1 MADEV
6 KGVDSQSVQQTT
18 QVIAQ
23 NLKQLEAYRAELRKV
38 AAIEREVDVALGRVT
53 KSQKARADELDK
65 LADSIK
71 ALQDA
76 EEEQLKA
83 TSNAKAEVENYRAE
97 IKKLEEA
104 QKNRQE
110 GSKRYKKGVK
120 DLAAA
125 TLKLAEAEKKSKGAT
140 KEASEAAKEHLKALL
155 TLEKAKKA
163 SNKATED
170 LAESM
175 GDLGSNVLAATLGIG
190 KAGPIVSNFA
200 KSLGAGNSTIETFKN
215 VLGEVNFASVG
226 AGVALGAASSIAK
239 KFAEAFTMTLETS
252 EKLYVDLGR
261 GAGVTRDQI
270 NQLYDTAADAG
281 ADVTFSRLGEALG
294 AIRTE
299 AGGMAKAIG
308 ANENELALFATKMEA
323 AGVSTST
330 TGQIFKS
337 LAMVTGKD
345 APQATERFV
354 QKIGAMAK
362 AHGVAAE
369 TMLAQMGP
377 VIEQLGDFGDNAE
390 RIAGQLAT
398 ISLNAKVSA
407 ESIVNFARGFEN
419 FPDAIN
425 KANELNIIFQRSV
438 VNGQELF
445 DMMASGAGPAEVFKS
460 VIGSIGEEITSVDFL
475 NNPIKIRAVAQQ
487 LGMTAGQVRNLSRE
501 LSAARDSGMSF
512 EEALEKQAE
521 KQAGVNDAMQ
531 AYTSLAEKRDAFTE
545 KLAIGFSLFAKVMGY
560 ILDGLNRMDT
570 TLVKVLAVGL
580 AGLMLFIGVKLQ
592 QAAMGFVRMGI
603 AANQAFSQA
612 TAGANQAA
620 GAINNMT
627 IAQRANNAASAA
639 GGGGVGGGV
648 GRGARGGFGKMGK
661 LGKMGKFAR
670 SGAGGLVAGVGL
682 MAAGSMVDEGSTAQ
696 KSLDVAGAALSGASI
711 GAMLGSVIPGVG
723 NVVGGIVGGLI
734 GGGFAAYQNFG
745 KTKEVEDGA
754 IVTSGGKTDV
764 VKFNTR
770 DEVTMT
776 AKKPGGPIDMSTGA
790 GDFLR
795 TALML
800 NPAIAM
806 LSALGGLGADRGPI
820 QIKVDLFG
828 TEVLNTVVDAIQG
841 EIDKRQ
847 GLEAATGGIK
857 R

>member
-6 KGVDSQSVQQTT
+6 QGVDPQSVQQAT

-38 AAIEREVDVALGRVT
+38 AEVEREVELALGRVT
-53 KSQKARADELDK
+53 KSQSERSKALAELEDQIEKAR
-65 LADSIK
+65 
-71 ALQDA
+71 QA
-76 EEEQLKA
+76 EEDHAKAIQNANAEVVKQTAEVAKLKEQQEKLTEGTQRHTK
-83 TSNAKAEVENYRAE
+83 NAKA
-97 IKKLEEA
+97 
-104 QKNRQE
+104 
-110 GSKRYKKGVK
+110 
-120 DLAAA
+120 LAAA
-125 TLKLAEAEKKSKGAT
+125 EAKLAQALLDSEKAVDSNR
-140 KEASEAAKEHLKALL
+140 KALL
-155 TLEKAKKA
+155 IQQKQLEA
-163 SNKATED
+163 SDEATKG

-200 KSLGAGNSTIETFKN
+200 KSMGAGNSAGETFKN
-215 VLGEVNFASVG
+215 VLGEINFASVG
-226 AGVALGAASSIAK
+226 AGVALGAASSIAS
-239 KFAEAFTMTLETS
+239 KFAEAFTMTLTTS

-270 NQLYDTAADAG
+270 NQLYDTATDAG

-294 AIRTE
+294 AIRTA

-390 RIAGQLAT
+390 RIAGQLAA
-398 ISLNAKVSA
+398 ISLNAKISA

-521 KQAGVNDAMQ
+521 KQAGINDAMQ
-531 AYTSLAEKRDAFTE
+531 TYTSLSEKSAAFTE
-545 KLAIGFSLFAKVMGY
+545 KLAIGFSVFASIMGA
-560 ILDGLNRMDT
+560 ILDGLNRMGDGT
-570 TLVKVLAVGL
+570 AKVLGVTLG
-580 AGLMLFIGVKLQ
+580 GVMLFIGVQLQ
-592 QAAMGFVRMGI
+592 RAAMGFVRMGI

-612 TAGANQAA
+612 AAGANQTTSALTR
-620 GAINNMT
+620 MT
-627 IAQRANNAASAA
+627 VAQRASNAAGAA
-639 GGGGVGGGV
+639 GGGGVVGGV
-648 GRGARGGFGKMGK
+648 GRGARGGFGRMGK

-670 SGAGGLVAGVGL
+670 GGLGGLVAGVGL
-682 MAAGSMVDEGSTAQ
+682 MAAGSLVDEGSTAQ
-696 KSLDVAGAALSGASI
+696 KSLDVAGGALTGASI
-711 GAMLGSVIPGVG
+711 GAMLGSFIPGVG
-723 NVVGGIVGGLI
+723 NVVGGVVGGLI
-734 GGGFAAYQNFG
+734 GGGMAAYENFG

-790 GDFLR
+790 NADAMLR
-795 TALML
+795 T
-800 NPAIAM
+800 PAPA
-806 LSALGGLGADRGPI
+806 AERGPI
-820 QIKVDLFG
+820 QIRVDLFG
-828 TEVLNTVVDAIQG
+828 TEVLNTMVDAIQG

-847 GLEAATGGIK
+847 GLEVATGGI
-857 R
+857 RR

>member
-6 KGVDSQSVQQTT
+6 KGVDQQSVKQAT

-38 AAIEREVDVALGRVT
+38 AEAEREVDVALGRVT
-53 KSQKARADELDK
+53 KSQAERSKALAELEDQIDKARE
-65 LADSIK
+65 
-71 ALQDA
+71 A
-76 EEEQLKA
+76 EEPYRASIAALR
-83 TSNAKAEVENYRAE
+83 AEVN
-97 IKKLEEA
+97 KLNEA
-104 QKNRQE
+104 QERRTE
-110 GSKRYKKGVK
+110 GSRRHRKGVK
-120 DLAAA
+120 DLTAAKRE
-125 TLKLAEAEKKSKGAT
+125 LEEAEKKL
-140 KEASEAAKEHLKALL
+140 KERLESGRKALL
-155 TLEKAKKA
+155 KQKKA
-163 SNKATED
+163 LEASDEATKG

-200 KSLGAGNSTIETFKN
+200 KSVGAGNSYLETFNN
-215 VLGEVNFASVG
+215 VLGEINFASAG
-226 AGVALGAASSIAK
+226 ASVALGAASSIAK
-239 KFAEAFTMTLETS
+239 KFAEAFTMTLATS

-270 NQLYDTAADAG
+270 NQLYDIAADSG

-294 AIRTE
+294 AIRTA

-337 LAMVTGKD
+337 LAMVTGKE

-475 NNPIKIRAVAQQ
+475 NNPIKIREVGKQ
-487 LGMTAGQVRNLSRE
+487 LGMTSGQVRNLSRE

-531 AYTSLAEKRDAFTE
+531 TYTSLTEKSTAFTE
-545 KLAIGFSLFAKVMGY
+545 KLAIGFSVFASIMGA
-560 ILDGLNRMDT
+560 ILDGLNRMDAT
-570 TLVKVLAVGL
+570 VVKILGTGLGLV
-580 AGLMLFIGVKLQ
+580 MLYIGVQLQ
-592 QAAMGFVRMGI
+592 RAAMGFVRMGI

-612 TAGANQAA
+612 AAGANQTTSALTR
-620 GAINNMT
+620 MT
-627 IAQRANNAASAA
+627 VAQRASNAAGAA

-648 GRGARGGFGKMGK
+648 GRGARGGFGRMGK

-670 SGAGGLVAGVGL
+670 GATVGGLAASVAL
-682 MAAGSMVDEGSTAQ
+682 MAAGSVVDEGSTAQ
-696 KSLDVAGAALSGASI
+696 KSLDVGAAALSGASI
-711 GAMLGSVIPGVG
+711 GAMLGTIIPGVG

-734 GGGFAAYQNFG
+734 GGGMAAYQNFG

-754 IVTSGGKTDV
+754 IVTSGGKTEV
-764 VKFNTR
+764 VKFNSR

-776 AKKPGGPIDMSTGA
+776 AKKPGGPIDMSTG
-790 GDFLR
+790 DPLR
-795 TALML
+795 AALML
-800 NPAIAM
+800 NPVTAM
-806 LSALGGLGADRGPI
+806 LGALGGLGADRGPI
-820 QIKVDLFG
+820 QIRVDLFG
-828 TEVLNTVVDAIQG
+828 TEVLNTMVDAIQG

-847 GLEAATGGIK
+847 SLEAATGGIK